1 MNGWSS
7 GGVGKAETASELYV
21 YSFTCDPEEGQ
32 PLCVWTQVI
41 NGRTFVSTAIV
52 RIGGALGDRSGC
64 EDRANLIWQDTHDKP
79 NT

>member
-7 GGVGKAETASELYV
+7 GGVGKAEKTSEVYV
-21 YSFTCDPEEGQ
+21 HSFTCDPEEGH
-32 PLCVWTQVI
+32 PLYVWTQAA

-52 RIGGALGDRSGC
+52 RIGGALRDRSGS
-64 EDRANLIWQDTHDKP
+64 EDRANLIWQDTHDKL